1 MEKQLIIITT
11 KEELQSLLKEV
22 APKEQQEQKE
32 NDRLLRRSEV
42 KDLFKISYGTL
53 NKWMKRGVINYTK
66 VGRVPFF
73 SEQEIIEA
81 IKTYN
86 DS

>member
-22 APKEQQEQKE
+22 APKAPQEKKK
-32 NDRLLRRSEV
+32 NDRLIRRSEV
-42 KDLFKISYGTL
+42 KNLFKISYGTL
-53 NKWMKRGVINYTK
+53 NNWMKRGVINYTK

-73 SEQEIIEA
+73 SEQEIIQA

-86 DS
+86 GS